1 MFLNLWGFF
10 IFNVLSECEHT
21 FSLKRELFNKAT
33 GIFWCVLCWYCSRK
47 ESQTSTSLGISEKLG
62 WWRKSFRKRPGPQ
75 KHGDKFDP
83 LRRWLI
89 VYLSLL
95 VSWSYND
102 YCQQGCP
109 FLWQSWHCWVQIKGK
124 SDFLASERGMGMG
137 EGWNLFFLIF
147 LFAVSSLSR
156 RLSSRKF
163 KQRRCTQNGEVFAG
177 SEPIAAEMLLFCQV
191 SPNLQ
196 KSPEGGTPRRQ
207 TPQCVCPHSLIC

>member
-1 MFLNLWGFF
+1 MYFLNVGIHFLWKESSS
-10 IFNVLSECEHT
+10 IKT
-21 FSLKRELFNKAT
+21 T
-33 GIFWCVLCWYCSRK
+33 GIFWCALHKYCSRK
-47 ESQTSTSLGISEKLG
+47 EPQTSTSLDTSEKLG
-62 WWRKSFRKRPGPQ
+62 WWRKSFCKRPGPQ
-75 KHGDKFDP
+75 KYQDKSDP

-137 EGWNLFFLIF
+137 EGWNLSFLIF
-147 LFAVSSLSR
+147 LFTVSSLSR

-163 KQRRCTQNGEVFAG
+163 KQRRCTLNGEVFTVSEAG
-177 SEPIAAEMLLFCQV
+177 WANHCGEATALSDF
-191 SPNLQ
+191 PNLY
-196 KSPEGGTPRRQ
+196 KSPERWTRRRQ